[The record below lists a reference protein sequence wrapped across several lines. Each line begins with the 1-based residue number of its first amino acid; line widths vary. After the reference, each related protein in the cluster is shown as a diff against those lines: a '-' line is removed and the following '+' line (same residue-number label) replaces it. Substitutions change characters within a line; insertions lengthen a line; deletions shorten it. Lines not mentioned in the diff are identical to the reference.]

1 MLFHLSGP
9 ETDRGVHMES
19 FLCLSQPCFRAEE
32 TQPTVYCLLD
42 PKPKR
47 GLSILLSWTRTINVG
62 TGDVSMLIWACDLGT
77 LITSQVGKVKGKAV
91 N

>member
-9 ETDRGVHMES
+9 ETDRDVHMES

-32 TQPTVYCLLD
+32 TQLTEYCLLD

-47 GLSILLSWTRTINVG
+47 GLSTLLSWTRTISVG
-62 TGDVSMLIWACDLGT
+62 TGDL
-77 LITSQVGKVKGKAV
+77 
-91 N
+91 

>member
-9 ETDRGVHMES
+9 ETDRDVHMES

-32 TQPTVYCLLD
+32 TQLIEYCLWD

-47 GLSILLSWTRTINVG
+47 GLSQARILEWVAISFSN
-62 TGDVSMLIWACDLGT
+62 A
-77 LITSQVGKVKGKAV
+77 
-91 N
+91 